1 MISSRTANTRVLAV
15 AALFALAACAT
26 THPVSAPAT
35 TSIIA
40 PRSATSSA
48 SVPVKIGQPYQVLG
62 RWYHPADDRGYDI
75 TGVASWYGPGFHGLS
90 TANGEPYNQDGLT
103 AAHKTLPLPCY
114 VEVTNLENGR
124 QLVVRVND
132 RGPFIGE
139 RLIDLSRRSAQLLG
153 IDRAG
158 TAKVRV
164 RRVYP
169 DAVTIAALAPPKPVV
184 VAAAASLTAALS
196 TSATAPASTGVDVTI
211 IAVPP
216 SAPAVALPASQ
227 PLSSGSPLVT
237 AGSTASGT
245 IFVQVA
251 ALSDQ
256 GRAAWLSGYLKPY
269 GATVIERASAGL
281 WRVRLG
287 PYQSRSQ
294 ATPIL
299 AQVQAAGYTAA
310 QIVAAT
316 AAKPTR

>member
-1 MISSRTANTRVLAV
+1 MTEREASV
-15 AALFALAACAT
+15 AAKKATDAITGRGIVAGLALTVLGLASAACTT
-26 THPVSAPAT
+26 THTV
-35 TSIIA
+35 
-40 PRSATSSA
+40 RSSA
-48 SVPVKIGQPYQVLG
+48 SATAPLVTAAGPSASVKIGQPYQVLG
-62 RWYHPADDRGYDI
+62 QWYYPADDRGYDS

-90 TANGEPYNQDGLT
+90 TANGEPYDQDGLT

-132 RGPFIGE
+132 RGPFVGT

-169 DAVTIAALAPPKPVV
+169 DTMTIAALAPPKLV
-184 VAAAASLTAALS
+184 VAAVP
-196 TSATAPASTGVDVTI
+196 TAPAAAPVTLPVSVTVEVATV
-211 IAVPP
+211 AVPP
-216 SAPAVALPASQ
+216 SIAVA
-227 PLSSGSPLVT
+227 PLTPGPLF
-237 AGSTASGT
+237 
-245 IFVQVA
+245 IQVA

-269 GATVIERASAGL
+269 GATVIECAAARL

-287 PYQSRSQ
+287 PYQSRAE

-316 AAKPTR
+316 ASTKPAR

>member
-1 MISSRTANTRVLAV
+1 ML
-15 AALFALAACAT
+15 
-26 THPVSAPAT
+26 
-35 TSIIA
+35 
-40 PRSATSSA
+40 
-48 SVPVKIGQPYQVLG
+48 GQ
-62 RWYHPADDRGYDI
+62 WYYPSDDRGYDT

-90 TANGEPYNQDGLT
+90 TANGEPYDQDGLT

-132 RGPFIGE
+132 RGPFVGT

-164 RRVYP
+164 RRVFP
-169 DAVTIAALAPPKPVV
+169 DNATIAALAPKFTTAVVYADADRKQPASAPPPVV
-184 VAAAASLTAALS
+184 VANTPVPVATVAVPAAVPVVL
-196 TSATAPASTGVDVTI
+196 APATV
-211 IAVPP
+211 VP
-216 SAPAVALPASQ
+216 ANV
-227 PLSSGSPLVT
+227 
-237 AGSTASGT
+237 
-245 IFVQVA
+245 FVQVA

-256 GRAAWLSGYLKPY
+256 GRAAWLSGYLKSY
-269 GATVIERASAGL
+269 GSTVVERAAAGL

-287 PYQSRSQ
+287 PYQSRAA

-310 QIVAAT
+310 VIVAAT
-316 AAKPTR
+316 PPAR